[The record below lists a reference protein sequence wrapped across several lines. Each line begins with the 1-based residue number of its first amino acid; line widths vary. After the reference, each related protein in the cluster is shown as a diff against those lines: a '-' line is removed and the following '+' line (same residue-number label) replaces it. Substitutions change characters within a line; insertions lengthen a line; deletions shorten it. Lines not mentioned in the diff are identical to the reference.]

1 MYKMSFPETILKIEN
16 IDFSYNGN
24 QKTLSNISFS
34 VSRGELLGV
43 VGPNGSGKTTLLK
56 IVSGILKPNKGNVLL
71 LNQNLNNLSIEKIAK
86 FISVVPQDT
95 WVTFSFKA
103 KEVVFMGRLPYIS
116 RLKGETLEDYQISQ
130 KAMVKTQSLPLSE
143 KNIQKISG
151 GERQRVFIS
160 KALAQTPQLLLLD
173 EFTSHL
179 DLNYKYEM
187 LNLLKKALKEE
198 GLTII
203 SVFHDLN
210 LASIASH
217 RLILL
222 NEGEI
227 EKIGTP
233 QEVLNEENLQK
244 VYGVKPILI
253 DHPYLKVPQVIM

>member
-1 MYKMSFPETILKIEN
+1 MADNNNILTLKGVH
-16 IDFSYNGN
+16 FSYNDN
-24 QKTLSNISFS
+24 REILSDINFS
-34 VSRGELLGV
+34 LSKGELLGII
-43 VGPNGSGKTTLLK
+43 GPNGSGKTTLLK
-56 IVSGILKPNKGNVLL
+56 VISGILKPNKGNIFL
-71 LNQNLNNLSIEKIAK
+71 QGQDLNNFSIEKIAK
-86 FISVVPQDT
+86 FISVLPQDT
-95 WVTFSFKA
+95 WVTFNFKA

-116 RLKGETLEDYQISQ
+116 RLKGEALEDYQISRE
-130 KAMVKTQSLPLSE
+130 AMKKTHSLSLSE
-143 KNIQKISG
+143 NNIQEISG
-151 GERQRVFIS
+151 GERQRVFMA

-179 DLNYKYEM
+179 DLNFRYEM
-187 LNLLKKALKEE
+187 LNLLKKSLAENSLS
-198 GLTII
+198 II

-222 NEGEI
+222 NEGKI

-253 DHPYLKVPQVIM
+253 NHPHLKVPQVIM

>member
-1 MYKMSFPETILKIEN
+1 MTSHSNILTIKEVS
-16 IDFSYNGN
+16 FSYNGHREI
-24 QKTLSNISFS
+24 LSDINFS
-34 VSRGELLGV
+34 LSRGELLGII
-43 VGPNGSGKTTLLK
+43 GPNGSGKTTLLK
-56 IVSGILKPNKGNVLL
+56 IISGILKPNKGDIMFLD
-71 LNQNLNNLSIEKIAK
+71 QNLNSLSIEKIAK

-95 WVTFSFKA
+95 WVTFNFRA

-116 RLKGETLEDYQISQ
+116 RLKGETFEDYQISQ
-130 KAMVKTQSLPLSE
+130 EAMKKTHSLPLSE
-143 KNIQKISG
+143 NNIQEISG
-151 GERQRVFIS
+151 GERQRVFMA

-179 DLNYKYEM
+179 DLNFRYEM

-198 GLTII
+198 ELTII

-222 NEGEI
+222 NEGKV

-244 VYGVKPILI
+244 TYGVKPILI
-253 DHPYLKVPQVIM
+253 NHPNLKVPQVIM

>member
-1 MYKMSFPETILKIEN
+1 MYKMSFPETILKVEKVN
-16 IDFSYNGN
+16 FSYNGY

-34 VSRGELLGV
+34 VSRGELLGII
-43 VGPNGSGKTTLLK
+43 GPNGSGKSTLLK
-56 IVSGILKPNKGNVLL
+56 IISGILKPGKGNIVLL
-71 LNQNLNNLSIEKIAK
+71 GENLNKFSIKKISK
-86 FISVVPQDT
+86 FVSVVSQDT
-95 WVTFSFKA
+95 WIAFNFKA
-103 KEVVFMGRLPYIS
+103 KEVVFMGRIPYIS
-116 RLKGETLEDYQISQ
+116 RIKGETLEDYRISRE
-130 KAMVKTQSLPLSE
+130 AMVKTQSLPLSE

-151 GERQRVFIS
+151 GERQRVFIA

-210 LASIASH
+210 LASIASN

-222 NEGEI
+222 NEGNI

-253 DHPYLKVPQVIM
+253 NHPSLEVPQVIM

>member
-1 MYKMSFPETILKIEN
+1 MSFHNNILTIKGVS
-16 IDFSYNGN
+16 FSYNDHREI
-24 QKTLSNISFS
+24 LSDINFS
-34 VSRGELLGV
+34 LSKGELLGII
-43 VGPNGSGKTTLLK
+43 GPNGSGKTTLLK
-56 IVSGILKPNKGNVLL
+56 VISGILKPNKGNIFF
-71 LNQNLNNLSIEKIAK
+71 QGQDLNNFSIEKIAK

-95 WVTFSFKA
+95 WVTFNFKA

-116 RLKGETLEDYQISQ
+116 RLKGETLEDYRISRE
-130 KAMVKTQSLPLSE
+130 AMKKTKSLPLSE
-143 KNIQKISG
+143 NNIQEISG
-151 GERQRVFIS
+151 GERQRVFMA

-179 DLNYKYEM
+179 DLNFRYEM
-187 LNLLKKALKEE
+187 LNLLKKSLAENFLS
-198 GLTII
+198 II

-222 NEGEI
+222 NEGKI
-227 EKIGTP
+227 DKIGTP

-253 DHPYLKVPQVIM
+253 NHPHLKVPQVIM